1 MPPLKIQQHKSIN
14 IAQEDHYE
22 LKVINLTLDAQ
33 QQSEILN
40 YCMAKIIK
48 IGGVIR
54 EQWLPIPRGIQLKP
68 LPKDTELPIHQCIRP
83 NFDGVLGMMLF
94 TLPFDEG
101 NVMALED
108 LVPEKYEKQ
117 VFLRFWEASRDEEHD
132 DQWRLNDPE
141 YIARWF
147 QIERKY
153 ADTPWLRRFQ
163 DIKFKHTL

>member
-1 MPPLKIQQHKSIN
+1 MGKI
-14 IAQEDHYE
+14 E
-22 LKVINLTLDAQ
+22 
-33 QQSEILN
+33 
-40 YCMAKIIK
+40 
-48 IGGVIR
+48 
-54 EQWLPIPRGIQLKP
+54 RGA
-68 LPKDTELPIHQCIRP
+68 P
-83 NFDGVLGMMLF
+83 NADVHRF
-94 TLPFDEG
+94 TLPFDEEG

-153 ADTPWLRRFQ
+153 ADTPWLRKFQ
-163 DIKFKHTL
+163 DIKIKMKQRL